1 MFLTRRKQEML
12 RLMRLDEPGT
22 LLGME
27 LDSIHAMFQ
36 TADGQEALYI
46 AFQEWKCGMAT
57 FLKDKRPDP
66 KRELGAGAPATVFK
80 RLLKALDRH
89 KRIKRVVFILTTK
102 DGETLMAMFDE
113 NTDGKSWV
121 ESLSSDYCTKY
132 RLHRLADFYEIFFGK
147 SA

>member
-36 TADGQEALYI
+36 TMDGQEALYM
-46 AFQEWKCGMAT
+46 ADQAWKCGMAT
-57 FLKDKRPDP
+57 FLKDKGPDP
-66 KRELGAGAPATVFK
+66 KRDFGAGAPATVFK
-80 RLLKALDRH
+80 RLLKALDRR
-89 KRIKRVVFILTTK
+89 KRIKRVVFVLTTK
-102 DGETLMAMFDE
+102 DRETLIAVFDE

-121 ESLSSDYCTKY
+121 ERLSSDYCTKY

>member
-36 TADGQEALYI
+36 TVDGQEALYM
-46 AFQEWKCGMAT
+46 ADQVWKCGMAT

-66 KRELGAGAPATVFK
+66 KRDFGPGAPASVFK
-80 RLLKALDRH
+80 RLLKALDRR
-89 KRIKRVVFILTTK
+89 KRIQRVVFVLTTIDK
-102 DGETLMAMFDE
+102 ETLIAVFDE
-113 NTDGKSWV
+113 NTDGKSLA
-121 ESLSSDYCTKY
+121 ERLSSDYCTKY
-132 RLHRLADFYEIFFGK
+132 RLHRLADFYDIFFGK
-147 SA
+147 PA